1 MSRVTRARLR
11 EQRAF
16 LEAQPEWEVDSP
28 LTRSKTRSG
37 IIGGVYLKRAI
48 ISPRHTTNGS
58 LVDDDDQEEYNM
70 YGEKK
75 APQSNLSS
83 ESSTPRIMANESGAS
98 QAFKTLP
105 LEIHQHIALFLPKD
119 RDIIS
124 YALICKK
131 SSFAIN
137 WSIWR
142 KRFLQFFDE
151 VAGLQPQ
158 ELTWR
163 YAFRRDVCQNWVA
176 FDLKGLGLGRLDKEM
191 QKVQVYNQKN
201 AIEVI
206 QGLLLDSKASMASDG
221 NGKQIVRGLN
231 LSYIADLLTGNG
243 VSYLDIVD
251 SIFNTSFDKDVNAAY
266 SSRQVVTASK
276 DKTLIYV
283 VQLCLT
289 PFSLHHDFCNRNVN
303 HFDVSQYYA
312 YSRPCSQPICTGFFK
327 QDVNVRWLLH
337 VVNFFKYHF
346 KSEGEGLIAH
356 DYKELE
362 VDQLPQFWVGN
373 IKGGTQPLARHW
385 KGAYTYMENSSLAS
399 LRKWDGK
406 KSIIHQDALDGNESF
421 QDMDIFFDNVQNSHY
436 SWPQDW
442 ESILCSDP
450 FEDPEQLRRAKRHNV
465 PTDQKPGIRQ
475 FWGSCRGSRRG
486 HFFGRV
492 HALTLQQGFHGFQRV
507 SMMKFYTQMDHN
519 EDHIYDAA
527 QVWAYEGIVLP
538 GGRII
543 VGRWWSAR
551 DDPNNIGTTSG
562 PFMWW
567 NVDRSGTTEL
577 IEEREAFDFLDTLQ
591 DQIVVSG

>member
-1 MSRVTRARLR
+1 MTRARVR
-11 EQRAF
+11 EQKAF
-16 LEAQPEWEVDSP
+16 LKTGPEWNIGSP
-28 LTRSKTRSG
+28 VTPHKTRSG
-37 IIGGVYLKRAI
+37 IPSGAYFKRAI
-48 ISPRHTTNGS
+48 ISPRHTSNGS
-58 LVDDDDQEEYNM
+58 SVKDIDEDEYNM
-70 YGEKK
+70 YGEINSGMS
-75 APQSNLSS
+75 PG
-83 ESSTPRIMANESGAS
+83 SSTARIMANESGDS
-98 QAFKTLP
+98 KAFKNLP
-105 LEIHQHIALFLPKD
+105 LEIHQYIALFLPKD
-119 RDIIS
+119 RDIMS

-131 SSFAIN
+131 TGFAIN
-137 WSIWR
+137 PSVWR
-142 KRFLQFFDE
+142 MRFLQFFDE
-151 VAGLQPQ
+151 VIGLQPK

-206 QGLLLDSKASMASDG
+206 QGLLLDSKASMTSDG
-221 NGKQIVRGLN
+221 NGKQVVRGLN

-243 VSYLDIVD
+243 LSYLDIVD
-251 SIFNTSFDKDVNAAY
+251 SIFNTSFDKDVNTAY
-266 SSRQVVTASK
+266 NSRQVVTATK

-289 PFSLHHDFCNRNVN
+289 PFSLHHEFCNRNVN
-303 HFDVSQYYA
+303 HFDISQYHA

-346 KSEGEGLIAH
+346 KSEGEGLMAH

-373 IKGGTQPLARHW
+373 IKAGTQPLARHW
-385 KGAYTYMENSSLAS
+385 KGAYMYMENSSLAS
-399 LRKWDGK
+399 LRNWDGK

-421 QDMDIFFDNVQNSHY
+421 QDIDMFFDNVQNSHY
-436 SWPQDW
+436 KWPQDW
-442 ESILCSDP
+442 ERILCSNP

-465 PTDQKPGIRQ
+465 PTNQRPGVRQ

-492 HALTLQQGFHGFQRV
+492 HALTLQQGFHGFQRI
-507 SMMKFYTQMDHN
+507 SMMKFYTQVDQN
-519 EDHIYDAA
+519 EDHVYDSA
-527 QVWAYEGIVLP
+527 QVWAYEGVVLP

-543 VGRWWSAR
+543 VGRWWPAR
-551 DDPNNIGTTSG
+551 DDPNNVDTTSG
-562 PFMWW
+562 PFIWW
-567 NVDRSGTTEL
+567 NVDRGGTTDL
-577 IEEREAFDFLDTLQ
+577 IEEQEAFKFLDTLQ
-591 DQIVVSG
+591 EQIVVPE